1 MYLSHYKLESK
12 PFQMSTDPN
21 FLWLGEK
28 HKEAL
33 ATLKYAIVENKGI
46 LALTGD
52 VGTGKTTLINALI
65 QSLGDDTMV
74 ATIYDPSLEVLDF
87 FNIVS
92 VAFNMGKTFDS
103 KGEFLI
109 YFKRFLKEVRAQNKK
124 VLLIIDEAQ
133 RINNELLEEIRL
145 LSNLEDEHVRL
156 LNIFFVGQNEFI
168 DILKKYKNRAL
179 RQRITI
185 RYHIEPLTL
194 SETEAYTR
202 HRLKIGGARARIFSS
217 GAIQEIFS
225 FSNGYPRL
233 INIICD
239 HALLSGYVREIIII
253 NADIIREC
261 KEELQISNLDMGQDT
276 DSSDYESESKRKI
289 PVIQRVEK
297 PRHREIRIRSM
308 AIGIGFLVVIGSVA
322 GYVFY
327 NNAKTK
333 TEPHA
338 NLASRQGKTSY
349 PGQAEQK
356 NNLQTTVPPAPEKK
370 TYDVPARV
378 EIGKEGDSS
387 FYITRSPE
395 PKLFKETDIKKEEI
409 PETTQ
414 PKAKPVKVQ
423 KKRLDKDRAKP
434 DFLKKKDLSPEKD
447 RTIDKKAIKVK
458 SAPSEKQVITV
469 MAKSSDNVQKPAV
482 AAAPEKDKQSV
493 KTSVISESVPDGVA
507 VPAKKPE
514 EKKVA
519 VLPKEPE
526 ENKVA
531 VPAKKPEENKV
542 AVPAKEP
549 EENKVV
555 VNVEQKAVPAFRKGI
570 KSERGTGDSFA
581 HEDLQSHLNAFLTEY
596 CRTYEKEQ
604 LDKFATFFEPDAVE
618 NGKSFTSRLAQYRRT
633 FEKVDSMNYRIE
645 LTRYAVQEGTGV
657 IRIEG
662 IFHVRAKFGGSG
674 KWREKSGPIT
684 MKLVSHGGSFR
695 VKWLGY

>member
-1 MYLSHYKLESK
+1 M
-12 PFQMSTDPN
+12 
-21 FLWLGEK
+21 
-28 HKEAL
+28 
-33 ATLKYAIVENKGI
+33 
-46 LALTGD
+46 
-52 VGTGKTTLINALI
+52 
-65 QSLGDDTMV
+65 
-74 ATIYDPSLEVLDF
+74 
-87 FNIVS
+87 
-92 VAFNMGKTFDS
+92 
-103 KGEFLI
+103 
-109 YFKRFLKEVRAQNKK
+109 
-124 VLLIIDEAQ
+124 
-133 RINNELLEEIRL
+133 LEEIRL

-168 DILKKYKNRAL
+168 DILKEYKNRAL

-261 KEELQISNLDMGQDT
+261 KEELQISNLNMGQDT
-276 DSSDYESESKRKI
+276 DSFDDESESKRKI
-289 PVIQRVEK
+289 PVIQRAEK

-308 AIGIGFLVVIGSVA
+308 AIGIGFLAVIGSVA

-333 TEPHA
+333 TELHA

-387 FYITRSPE
+387 FYIIRSPE
-395 PKLFKETDIKKEEI
+395 PKLFKETDTKKEEI

-434 DFLKKKDLSPEKD
+434 DFLKKKDLSPQKD

-469 MAKSSDNVQKPAV
+469 MAKSSDSVQKPAV
-482 AAAPEKDKQSV
+482 AAATEKDKQSV
-493 KTSVISESVPDGVA
+493 KTPVISESVPAG
-507 VPAKKPE
+507 
-514 EKKVA
+514 
-519 VLPKEPE
+519 
-526 ENKVA
+526 VA

-555 VNVEQKAVPAFRKGI
+555 VNVEQKAVPASRKGI

-581 HEDLQSHLNAFLTEY
+581 HEDLQSHLDTFLTEY

-662 IFHVRAKFGGSG
+662 IFHARAKFDGSG
-674 KWREKSGPIT
+674 KWLEKSGPIT

-695 VKWLGY
+695 VRWLGY

>member
-145 LSNLEDEHVRL
+145 LSNLEDEHIRL

-514 EKKVA
+514 E
-519 VLPKEPE
+519 
-526 ENKVA
+526 
-531 VPAKKPEENKV
+531 
-542 AVPAKEP
+542 
-549 EENKVV
+549 NKVV

-684 MKLVSHGGSFR
+684 MKLVSHEGLFR